1 MTAIQSKRLDAL
13 EKTTKGPMEPV
24 QIIVTI
30 VRPDR
35 SIAGHFLRTPAGL
48 VELAPGYPRLEGYEP
63 ATPEV
68 NGGFRPGEEPGG
80 YKSRL

>member
-1 MTAIQSKRLDAL
+1 MTIVQSKRLDAL
-13 EKTTKGPMEPV
+13 EKTTPSRYEPMK
-24 QIIVTI
+24 IIITI

-35 SIAGHFLRTPAGL
+35 SIAGHLLRTPAGL
-48 VELAPGYPRLEGYEP
+48 VELAPGDPRLEGYEP
-63 ATPEV
+63 VTPEV

>member
-1 MTAIQSKRLDAL
+1 MTTAQNKRLSAL
-13 EKTTKGPMEPV
+13 EKAAPTQTEHV
-24 QIIVTI
+24 EVIYTI

-35 SIAGHFLRTPAGL
+35 SIASHLLRTPAGL
-48 VELAPGYPRLEGYEP
+48 VELAPGDPRLEGYEP
-63 ATPEV
+63 ATPEI